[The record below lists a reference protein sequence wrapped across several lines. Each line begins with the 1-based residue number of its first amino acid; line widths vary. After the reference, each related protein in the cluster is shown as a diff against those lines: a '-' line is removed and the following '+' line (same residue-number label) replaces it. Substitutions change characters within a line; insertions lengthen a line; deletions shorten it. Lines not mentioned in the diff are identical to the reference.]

1 MAEDSDGIEEAF
13 EGQVRVLL
21 TAAGQVGERIARAR
35 EDALR
40 RAQAQ
45 SEQQARELRSRF
57 EAEHRTARVELG
69 NVYRADWWDRATPE
83 QIGRAYEV
91 ARAWSHEDPEAVRAE
106 QRIVD
111 ELRTR
116 FGMEPGQLQ
125 AQIDETRRAQAQDV
139 AREAAAREAQR
150 NELTAAQEW
159 AREHDPEALRTYEQG
174 VMGTDR
180 VADEKPIRDR
190 LVQRYREATGAVS
203 DVEVSGRRDPAA
215 RERESAERAEAAL
228 LMAQAD
234 RDERAAEQARAAADH
249 EPDPTERSEARE
261 VVERHQAAADSARTG
276 AAPLYDS
283 AERRE
288 GTARGMEARGVAPAQ
303 VATVMRADVSQA
315 KPATEAAK
323 STATRAPK
331 ARRSSRGRGAQ
342 VQRTGLDR

>member
-57 EAEHRTARVELG
+57 EAEHRAARTELG

-83 QIGRAYEV
+83 QIGRTYQV
-91 ARAWSHEDPEAVRAE
+91 ARAWAHEDPEAVRAE
-106 QRIVD
+106 QRMRD
-111 ELRTR
+111 EVRTR
-116 FGMEPGQLQ
+116 YGV
-125 AQIDETRRAQAQDV
+125 DV
-139 AREAAAREAQR
+139 
-150 NELTAAQEW
+150 
-159 AREHDPEALRTYEQG
+159 D
-174 VMGTDR
+174 
-180 VADEKPIRDR
+180 
-190 LVQRYREATGAVS
+190 ATNA
-203 DVEVSGRRDPAA
+203 DPAA
-215 RERESAERAEAAL
+215 VRAAVERAEQDRAQGAGGEREKAAAETAEAAQ

-234 RDERAAEQARAAADH
+234 RDERAAEQARAAAEH
-249 EPDPTERSEARE
+249 EPDPAERSEARE
-261 VVERHQAAADSARTG
+261 VVEQHQAAAETARAG
-276 AAPLYDS
+276 AEPLYDS

-288 GTARGMEARGVAPAQ
+288 ATAREMEARGVAPEQ

-323 STATRAPK
+323 SPRTRAPK
-331 ARRSSRGRGAQ
+331 ARRTSRGRGAQ
-342 VQRTGLDR
+342 VHRSGLDR